1 MLHSDRVRQTAA
13 GGEKGHAGESKN
25 EEEQNRNNTEVQ
37 SEISLFFPRPDG
49 FCSYPVNIHSQ
60 RISLLRGQIQR
71 SKLKSLF
78 LT

>member
-1 MLHSDRVRQTAA
+1 MQHSDSMRQTAA
-13 GGEKGHAGESKN
+13 GGEKGHAEESKK

-49 FCSYPVNIHSQ
+49 FCSYQVNIHST

-71 SKLKSLF
+71 SKLNAFFK
-78 LT
+78 T